1 MKFKIVLSL
10 NGLEETLQVISE
22 TFKNWM
28 VWKVQFKNGV
38 EAILFKFMDTW
49 MQRNEDNLDHQ
60 IVAAIGK
67 QIDNFNLKISFAQM
81 VY

>member
-1 MKFKIVLSL
+1 MSFKIVLSL
-10 NGLEETLQVISE
+10 NGIEQTLQVISE
-22 TFKNWM
+22 TFKNWQ

-49 MQRNEDNLDHQ
+49 MQRNEDNLDQ
-60 IVAAIGK
+60 LTVAAIGK
-67 QIDNFNLKISFAQM
+67 QIDDFNVKISFAQI